1 MNPVGFI
8 ATNTTQRFVNA
19 KTVAVPPGTV
29 TLFSRISPGEGQ
41 AHCRFLHGFAANDIG
56 VWGKH
61 GSPTPLVALA
71 EGGVSIGE
79 RSTASRDRLHGSQVS
94 KARPGAPFDFT
105 LQSRCHSSPI
115 SGRESGGDDMGRV
128 GFPLEV
134 HPSICAGKTS
144 LVSLTP
150 LGCLGRSDRNSSP
163 GKRFRP

>member
-1 MNPVGFI
+1 MPK
-8 ATNTTQRFVNA
+8 R
-19 KTVAVPPGTV
+19 VAVPPGTV

-61 GSPTPLVALA
+61 GSPTPLVARA
-71 EGGVSIGE
+71 EGGVSIG
-79 RSTASRDRLHGSQVS
+79 DRLHGSQVS
-94 KARPGAPFDFT
+94 KARTGAPFDFT
-105 LQSRCHSSPI
+105 LRSCCHSSPI
-115 SGRESGGDDMGRV
+115 SGRESGGDDKGSV
-128 GFPLEV
+128 GFPLEI